1 MTILMILGGL
11 VLLFLGGEALVRGAV
26 GIAKLLKLSTMVT
39 GVVIVGAATSM
50 PELVASVQAALQGS
64 PGLAWGNI
72 VGSNIANALLILG
85 ATALLVPFALG
96 GTGKRDAV
104 MGLAAVLAL
113 AVIAWFEWASLAIGL
128 ALLAA
133 LVAYIFWRVAHPRK
147 ADLDA
152 DLDADRDADPVEDY
166 APARPLP
173 AIAFFAVGVA
183 MLVLGGNWLVT
194 GATDLARTLGVSETA
209 IGLTIVAIG
218 TSLPELAASLVAA
231 LRGQPGLA
239 LGNVVGSNVFN
250 LLLIGGTT
258 MAIAPQ
264 PIPHE
269 LLDVEWGVLAASALA
284 LVLLCGVAK
293 RMGRGL
299 GALFLAAFA
308 ANTALVFAA

>member
-147 ADLDA
+147 ADLE
-152 DLDADRDADPVEDY
+152 ADPAQDE

-284 LVLLCGVAK
+284 LVLLCSVVK

>member
-152 DLDADRDADPVEDY
+152 DRDADPAEDD

-269 LLDVEWGVLAASALA
+269 LLDVEWGVLAASAVA
-284 LVLLCGVAK
+284 LVLLCSVAK

>member
-113 AVIAWFEWASLAIGL
+113 AVIAWFEWASLAIAL

-147 ADLDA
+147 ADLE
-152 DLDADRDADPVEDY
+152 ADPAQDE

-284 LVLLCGVAK
+284 LVLLCSVVK